1 MAELRIEYPAV
12 TAVLASAG
20 ACDRLA
26 AGDAALLRIAPTEAL
41 VLGETDLGA
50 LRDALDE
57 PTALVDDVRDGWVA
71 FVVTGDDASEVLARL
86 TELEPPDDGGWTQG
100 EVAHVPAKIVAEPTG
115 LRVLVPAHL
124 AAHVDERIRI
134 DAAEVLS

>member
-1 MAELRIEYPAV
+1 MAELRIDHPTV

-20 ACDRLA
+20 ACDRLTP
-26 AGDAALLRIAPTEAL
+26 GETTLLRIAPTEAL
-41 VLGETDLGA
+41 LLGGTDLDA
-50 LRDALDE
+50 LREAVDV
-57 PTALVDDVRDGWVA
+57 PSALVEEVCDGWVA
-71 FVVTGDDASEVLARL
+71 FVLTGGDASEVLARL

-100 EVAHVPAKIVAEPTG
+100 EVAHVPAKIVADPTG

>member
-1 MAELRIEYPAV
+1 MAELRIDHPTV

-20 ACDRLA
+20 ACDRLTP
-26 AGDAALLRIAPTEAL
+26 GETTLLRIAPTEAL
-41 VLGETDLGA
+41 LLGGTDLDA
-50 LRDALDE
+50 LREALGE
-57 PTALVDDVRDGWVA
+57 PTALVEEVSDGWVA
-71 FVVTGDDASEVLARL
+71 FVLTGGDASEVLARL

-100 EVAHVPAKIVAEPTG
+100 EVAHVPAKIVADPTG

>member
-1 MAELRIEYPAV
+1 MAELRIDHPTV
-12 TAVLASAG
+12 TAVLASAD
-20 ACDRLA
+20 ACDRLTPGEA
-26 AGDAALLRIAPTEAL
+26 TLLRIAPTEAL

-50 LRDALDE
+50 LRETLGE
-57 PTALVDDVRDGWVA
+57 TTALVEDMSDGWVA
-71 FVVTGDDASEVLARL
+71 FVLTGDDAPEVLARL
-86 TELEPPDDGGWTQG
+86 TELEPPVEGGWTQG

-124 AAHVDERIRI
+124 AAHVDDRIRI

>member
-1 MAELRIEYPAV
+1 VAELRIEHPTV

-20 ACDRLA
+20 ACDRLTPGEA
-26 AGDAALLRIAPTEAL
+26 TLLRTAPTEAL
-41 VLGETDLGA
+41 VLGATDLDA
-50 LRDALDE
+50 LRGAAGE
-57 PTALVDDVRDGWVA
+57 PTALVDDVSDGWVA
-71 FVVTGDDASEVLARL
+71 FVVTGDDAREVLARL
-86 TELEPPDDGGWTQG
+86 TELEPPADGGWTQG
-100 EVAHVPAKIVAEPTG
+100 EVAHVPAKVIAEPTG

>member
-1 MAELRIEYPAV
+1 VAELRIEHPTV

-20 ACDRLA
+20 ACDRLTPGEA
-26 AGDAALLRIAPTEAL
+26 TLLRTAPTEAL
-41 VLGETDLGA
+41 VLGATDLDA
-50 LRDALDE
+50 LRGAAGE
-57 PTALVDDVRDGWVA
+57 PTALVDDVSDGWVA
-71 FVVTGDDASEVLARL
+71 FVVTGDDAREVLARL
-86 TELEPPDDGGWTQG
+86 TELEPPTDGGWTQG
-100 EVAHVPAKIVAEPTG
+100 EVAHVPAKVIAEPTG